1 MRWEGDLEGNE
12 NPAKITIDEE
22 KEVIAVF
29 EKNPHTLAVV
39 IEGEGEVNQMILP
52 TKETEYAYGSVIQ
65 LTAVPK
71 HGWIFTRW
79 KGDRKS
85 VVKGKSEEIGV
96 RGEGTVKESGSY

>member
-65 LTAVPK
+65 LTAVP
-71 HGWIFTRW
+71 
-79 KGDRKS
+79 DRKS
-85 VVKGKSEEIGV
+85 TRLNSSHVAI
-96 RGEGTVKESGSY
+96 SYAVFCLKKKQITTLRTH